1 VPAEGVGRLPRQRR
15 AAILRAHEDIYPA
28 LAQRDPRASME
39 RMREHAGARARY
51 VQRKFPDVLDQVM
64 AWDRASG

>member
-1 VPAEGVGRLPRQRR
+1 
-15 AAILRAHEDIYPA
+15 
-28 LAQRDPRASME
+28 ME
-39 RMREHAGARARY
+39 RMREHVGAHASY